1 MNWTKLATN
10 RNYQTIFFGQKKTIK
25 QLLLHIQKTKMF
37 IIYNTGTFMYTK
49 LKNLA
54 EIHISDS
61 PSFPKKNRKKIIF
74 QNNKKKTRSL
84 TIYNTIS

>member
-61 PSFPKKNRKKIIF
+61 PSFPKKNEKILKKYFPKIV
-74 QNNKKKTRSL
+74 KKRSL
-84 TIYNTIS
+84 ANTSNE